1 MQTLIKKAISKIQKS
16 IDEESRDML
25 NINKNDAMFIT
36 GLPRQKRAKANLPV
50 ERQELLKRIKDVAF
64 DVEGSLKIF
73 VELKELLNEL
83 LQKLYNST
91 KKGNFLTFKWKT
103 KKKYN
108 KFHVVN
114 IFIPKKR
121 KCVLE

>member
-16 IDEESRDML
+16 IDEESRDIL

-36 GLPRQKRAKANLPV
+36 GLPRPKRAKANLPV

-91 KKGNFLTFKWKT
+91 KKGNFLTFK
-103 KKKYN
+103 
-108 KFHVVN
+108 
-114 IFIPKKR
+114 
-121 KCVLE
+121 